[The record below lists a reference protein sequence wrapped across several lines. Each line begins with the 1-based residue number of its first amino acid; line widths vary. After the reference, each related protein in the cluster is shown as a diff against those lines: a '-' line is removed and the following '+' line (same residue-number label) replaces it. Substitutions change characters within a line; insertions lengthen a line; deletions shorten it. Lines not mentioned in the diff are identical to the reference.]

1 MLFLSTFFYKEKSFD
16 YILISFLTCFYKGD
30 FNFVTIFSYKKFI
43 SFSIPLFALFSNSII
58 AEQLLTKSE
67 ILRNSNQC
75 FTDLEYKVC
84 RNLFLEIEKL
94 QLVESEQNRYK
105 CQASILGLQTELI
118 EAYYFK
124 KLKKNKNGIM
134 LPYVNKNC

>member
-1 MLFLSTFFYKEKSFD
+1 MSFA
-16 YILISFLTCFYKGD
+16 L
-30 FNFVTIFSYKKFI
+30 
-43 SFSIPLFALFSNSII
+43 PLFVLLNPVV
-58 AEQLLTKSE
+58 AEQLPTKSE
-67 ILRNSNQC
+67 ILRKANEC
-75 FTDLEYKVC
+75 FKDLQDKVC
-84 RNLFLEIEKL
+84 SNLFLEIEKL

-134 LPYVNKNC
+134 LPYVIKNC

>member
-1 MLFLSTFFYKEKSFD
+1 MSFP
-16 YILISFLTCFYKGD
+16 LPV
-30 FNFVTIFSYKKFI
+30 FVLLLNPIF
-43 SFSIPLFALFSNSII
+43 
-58 AEQLLTKSE
+58 AEQLPTKSE
-67 ILRNSNQC
+67 ILRKANVC
-75 FTDLEYKVC
+75 FKDLQDKVC
-84 RNLFLEIEKL
+84 INLFLEIEKL

-134 LPYVNKNC
+134 LPHVIKNC

>member
-1 MLFLSTFFYKEKSFD
+1 MTL
-16 YILISFLTCFYKGD
+16 
-30 FNFVTIFSYKKFI
+30 FSYKKFI
-43 SFSIPLFALFSNSII
+43 CFSIPLLVLFLNPIV

-67 ILRNSNQC
+67 ILRKANEC
-75 FTDLEYKVC
+75 FKDLQDKVC
-84 RNLFLEIEKL
+84 SNLFLEIEKL

-124 KLKKNKNGIM
+124 KLKKYKNGIM
-134 LPYVNKNC
+134 LPYVIKNC